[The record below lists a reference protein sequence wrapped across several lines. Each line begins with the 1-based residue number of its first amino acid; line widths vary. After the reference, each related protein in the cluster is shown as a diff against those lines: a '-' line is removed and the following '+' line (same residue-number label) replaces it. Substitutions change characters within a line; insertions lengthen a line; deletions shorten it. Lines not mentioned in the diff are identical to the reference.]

1 MCWEGN
7 KLCCGLKAV
16 RLCGSGVGSNTEQRA
31 SGGHGPTSSTCAPTL
46 AFSSPRHTHLLS
58 LLPLLLPPA
67 WPASTASST
76 LNPHTSRLSGIC
88 PSSPSSLPPL
98 TPPARSL
105 LCRLQQ
111 AARSPSSTT
120 TSPTEKTSEGSTT
133 AVELRPP
140 PRAEVV
146 IRAHEPHPDCPDTLA
161 CLPDTDGRPQHT
173 LPVILRCTILG
184 SPRKRLTI
192 REIYAA
198 MERKYPYYKTAGPAW
213 KVCPL

>member
-1 MCWEGN
+1 MPRLLYGSPP
-7 KLCCGLKAV
+7 LPPPPRLQAV
-16 RLCGSGVGSNTEQRA
+16 LS
-31 SGGHGPTSSTCAPTL
+31 PTSTT
-46 AFSSPRHTHLLS
+46 
-58 LLPLLLPPA
+58 
-67 WPASTASST
+67 
-76 LNPHTSRLSGIC
+76 
-88 PSSPSSLPPL
+88 
-98 TPPARSL
+98 
-105 LCRLQQ
+105 
-111 AARSPSSTT
+111 TT
-120 TSPTEKTSEGSTT
+120 TSPTEKTEESSST
-133 AVELRPP
+133 AVELRPPP

-213 KVCPL
+213 KVRPLFASTHALFPSYFSWRMLNVCSAICEASSFPQPSVRATTSPTLRPRFWVVLDCKPRCTPWN